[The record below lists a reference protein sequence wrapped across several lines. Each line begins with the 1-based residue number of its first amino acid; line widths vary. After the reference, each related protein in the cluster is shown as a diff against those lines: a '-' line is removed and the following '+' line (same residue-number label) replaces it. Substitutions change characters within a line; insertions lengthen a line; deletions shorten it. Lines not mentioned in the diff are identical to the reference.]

1 MRLDKFISKATE
13 LSRKESKKILH
24 ASEVTV
30 NDEVVKDPG
39 LHVDIIN
46 DEVLWAGEPLSVAT
60 GNRYILLHK
69 PEGFECTLKA
79 KEYPIVTELIA
90 VPELNSL
97 RIAGRLDVDTTG
109 ALLLSDDGGWLHR
122 VTSPK
127 HEHAKVY
134 ELTLAD
140 PMNEEEQ
147 AHAIKKVGEGIL
159 LEGDYEPTK
168 PATLEFIDE
177 THARLTLEQGK
188 YHQVQR
194 MMGYF
199 GNKVVELHRAS
210 IGHITLDGLERCD
223 SRFLTPEEVEKF
235 QGYVQVYF

>member
-90 VPELNSL
+90 VPELGSL

-127 HEHAKVY
+127 HEHTKVY

-177 THARLTLEQGK
+177 KHARLTLEQGK
-188 YHQVQR
+188 YHQVKR

-210 IGHITLDGLERCD
+210 IGHITLDGLERGD

-235 QGYVQVYF
+235 

>member
-24 ASEVTV
+24 ASEITV

-147 AHAIKKVGEGIL
+147 ARAIKKVGEGIL

-177 THARLTLEQGK
+177 KHARLTLEQGK
-188 YHQVQR
+188 YHQVKR

-210 IGHITLDGLERCD
+210 IGHITLDGLERGD

-235 QGYVQVYF
+235 

>member
-13 LSRKESKKILH
+13 LSRKEAKKILH

-30 NDEVVKDPG
+30 NDEVIKDPG
-39 LHVDIIN
+39 VHVDIIN
-46 DEVLWAGEPLSVAT
+46 DEVLWVGEPLSVAT

-90 VPELNSL
+90 VPELGSL
-97 RIAGRLDVDTTG
+97 RMAGRLDVDTTG
-109 ALLLSDDGGWLHR
+109 ALLMSDDGKWLHR

-127 HEHAKVY
+127 HANSKVY

-140 PMNEEEQ
+140 AMDEAAQ
-147 AHAIKKVGEGIL
+147 ANAIAEVAEGIL
-159 LEGDYEPTK
+159 LEGEHEETK
-168 PATLEFIDE
+168 PAILEFIDE

-188 YHQVQR
+188 YHQVKR

-199 GNKVVELHRAS
+199 GNRVTELHRAS
-210 IGHITLDGLERCD
+210 VGHITLDGLDKGD
-223 SRFLTPEEVEKF
+223 SRFLTAEEVNAF
-235 QGYVQVYF
+235 

>member
-90 VPELNSL
+90 VPELGSL

-122 VTSPK
+122 VTNPK

-147 AHAIKKVGEGIL
+147 ARAIKKVGEGIL

-177 THARLTLEQGK
+177 KHARLTLEQGK
-188 YHQVQR
+188 YHQVKR

-210 IGHITLDGLERCD
+210 IGHITLDGLERGD

-235 QGYVQVYF
+235 

>member
-13 LSRKESKKILH
+13 LSRKEAKKILH

-30 NDEVVKDPG
+30 NDKVIKDPG
-39 LHVDIIN
+39 LHVDEVN
-46 DEVLWAGEPLSVAT
+46 DDVMWAGEPLSVAT

-90 VPELNSL
+90 VPELDSL

-109 ALLLSDDGGWLHR
+109 ALLISDDGKWLHR

-127 HEHAKVY
+127 HANAKVY
-134 ELTLAD
+134 ELTLAE
-140 PMNEEEQ
+140 PMDEEAQ
-147 AHAIKKVGEGIL
+147 VKAIKKVSEGIL

-168 PATLEFIDE
+168 PALLEFIDE

-188 YHQVQR
+188 YHQVKR

-199 GNKVVELHRAS
+199 GNKVTELHRAS
-210 IGHITLDGLERCD
+210 IGHINLQGLDKGD
-223 SRFLTPEEVEKF
+223 SRFLTPEEVAQF
-235 QGYVQVYF
+235 

>member
-60 GNRYILLHK
+60 GSRYILLHK

-90 VPELNSL
+90 VPELGSL

-109 ALLLSDDGGWLHR
+109 ALLISDDGGWLHR

-140 PMNEEEQ
+140 AMDEEEQ
-147 AHAIKKVGEGIL
+147 TKAIKKVGEGIL
-159 LEGDYEPTK
+159 LDGDYEPTK
-168 PATLEFIDE
+168 PAILEFIDE

-188 YHQVQR
+188 YHQVKR

-210 IGHITLDGLERCD
+210 IGHITLDGLEKGD
-223 SRFLTPEEVEKF
+223 SRFLTAEEVEKF
-235 QGYVQVYF
+235 

>member
-90 VPELNSL
+90 VPELGSL

-168 PATLEFIDE
+168 PATLDFIDE

-188 YHQVQR
+188 YHQVKR

-210 IGHITLDGLERCD
+210 IGHITLDGLERGD

-235 QGYVQVYF
+235 